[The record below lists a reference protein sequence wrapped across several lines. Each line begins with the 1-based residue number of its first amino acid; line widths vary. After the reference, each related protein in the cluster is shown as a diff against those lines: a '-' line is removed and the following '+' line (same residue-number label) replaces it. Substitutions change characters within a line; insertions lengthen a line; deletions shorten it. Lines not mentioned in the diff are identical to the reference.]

1 MANEVTQKP
10 QTFGSFDIVG
20 NITVDDKTFL
30 MSERGKNNPNWVMN
44 IFNPKIEGENGQSMF
59 VRLQSGY
66 DVENGKIIYARSIA
80 DSSLEI
86 AFGDRTN
93 PELIKRANEKSFI
106 KVGYKRETMKDEKG
120 KEYMG
125 WKYEK
130 FLDVYDAIAFLQK
143 IMPLAT
149 KQKIHIKGTLKFS
162 EYNGNVSKNF
172 ELQSIWILTNN
183 EEKGKELPCDFKFF
197 QNVLIDSNS
206 LDESKIDEGKA
217 KLHTKLYIK
226 EKKEYKVLPLDM
238 VILVNEEN
246 KEKKMAIF
254 KKFFDNIP
262 EGKIRRIKLEGRFR
276 SGMIQGN
283 VTEDD
288 LNKEALE
295 MIESGLYTEEEIL
308 KTYVNREFIDELEI
322 VRPMKKLVDEKIL
335 WDMDDDTYTPTD
347 LEGKEVDIIEEV
359 EVEEE
364 EVDDLLNELDNL

>member
-1 MANEVTQKP
+1 MANEETQKP

-20 NITVDDKTFL
+20 NVTIDDRTFL

-66 DVENGKIIYARSIA
+66 DIKNGKTIYARSIA

-130 FLDVYDAIAFLQK
+130 FLDAYDAIAFLQK

-183 EEKGKELPCDFKFF
+183 EEKGKELPYDFKFF
-197 QNVLIDSNS
+197 QNVLIDSNC
-206 LDESKIDEGKA
+206 LDETKVDEGKV
-217 KLHTKLYIK
+217 KLHTRLYIK

-283 VTEDD
+283 VTKDD
-288 LNKEALE
+288 LNVEALE
-295 MIESGLYTEEEIL
+295 MIASGLYTEEEVMR
-308 KTYVNREFIDELEI
+308 TYVNREFIDELEI
-322 VRPMKKLVDEKIL
+322 IRPSSKKVDEKIL
-335 WDMDDDTYTPTD
+335 WDMDDNTYTPAD